1 MKGTERIDVQQIIS
15 ELHMREEY
23 HIADMVAEIFDYCQ
37 WQIEALREENE
48 ELNEKLKAEN
58 KKLKRHRVFIPK
70 PIDFSGDGLLFA
82 PEGPKQLYNGEEVE
96 KIVKERDELKIEL
109 RDKVDYIH
117 EQYEV
122 IKDYKHRA
130 EVAERALKN
139 FAKNIT
145 CEDCP
150 FFSDCASSEKMEDL
164 IHSNYCFA
172 EYLKQAEKELL
183 EVKE

>member
-37 WQIEALREENE
+37 WQIETLREENE

-82 PEGPKQLYNGEEVE
+82 PEGLKQLYNGEEVE

-117 EQYEV
+117 EQDDV

-130 EVAERALKN
+130 EVAKKALLSLCDR
-139 FAKNIT
+139 T
-145 CEDCP
+145 
-150 FFSDCASSEKMEDL
+150 MENCLVIVFKSTNTQVWNKQELYDYY
-164 IHSNYCFA
+164 I
-172 EYLKQAEKELL
+172 KQAEKELL